1 MMSTVDD
8 MNQVFCANVYDEGRQ
23 IAANGFPQHKRDL
36 FMEQGVFG
44 VFLYTY
50 RFCRATLYVAR
61 PMPWYVRRLFV
72 RLTACDVTIAC
83 CIETSKHTCIVKLF
97 SHSSFSVSTFGIL
110 QYSVGDSLTRES
122 NAE

>member
-1 MMSTVDD
+1 MSTVDD

-61 PMPWYVRRLFV
+61 PNAYAVVRAASV
-72 RLTACDVTIAC
+72 RPSDCMWRHDRMLHRN
-83 CIETSKHTCIVKLF
+83 E
-97 SHSSFSVSTFGIL
+97 
-110 QYSVGDSLTRES
+110 
-122 NAE
+122 